1 MTTTPENN
9 ADMIYATN
17 RVNHAKLTLKQAKT
31 TGDKQAVA
39 AAKQALAEAKQARFA
54 LTPAGKSRAL
64 AAALNAAKADEK
76 TAKRALKQARKTG
89 DSAAIDQAE
98 RDYRSAH
105 GHLRAVKADN
115 REDTKRLWSDL
126 GKAINQIGDVAAG
139 RDPAY
144 EWTTVRADH
153 PETKHRIGAGLAV
166 WAAPGVGAL
175 PAAAVAA
182 TSRTTGEGHATRER
196 KRALTRISMLQ
207 QQGWEL
213 VDTAD
218 YPARK
223 GGYTEW
229 TLRKP
234 H

>member
-1 MTTTPENN
+1 MTTAPENN
-9 ADMIYATN
+9 FDMIYATN
-17 RVNHAKLTLKQAKT
+17 RVNHAKLTLKQAKK
-31 TGDKQAVA
+31 TGDKQAITEA
-39 AAKQALAEAKQARFA
+39 RQALAEAKQARFA
-54 LTPAGKSRAL
+54 LTPAGKTQAVNDAL
-64 AAALNAAKADEK
+64 RQAKTNEKAAKK
-76 TAKRALKQARKTG
+76 ALRQAEKTG

-98 RDYRSAH
+98 HDYRSAH
-105 GHLRAVKADN
+105 GRLRRTKMDKRADN
-115 REDTKRLWSDL
+115 REILAMAGQL
-126 GKAINQIGDVAAG
+126 GDALAG

-182 TSRTTGEGHATRER
+182 TSRTTGERHAARER
-196 KRALTRISMLQ
+196 KQALTRISMLQ

-229 TLRKP
+229 TLRRP
-234 H
+234 RG